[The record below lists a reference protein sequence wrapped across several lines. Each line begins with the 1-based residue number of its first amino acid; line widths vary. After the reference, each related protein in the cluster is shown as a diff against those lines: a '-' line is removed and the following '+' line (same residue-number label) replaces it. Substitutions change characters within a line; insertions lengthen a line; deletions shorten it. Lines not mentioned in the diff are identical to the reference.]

1 LTPESTINLLEQWK
15 RGETPQVGPQN
26 GRNCSEGP
34 QGRTSLRKPDDI
46 NGIHERDFAE
56 IKAQYDEAKAKAAAA
71 AAAAKK

>member
-1 LTPESTINLLEQWK
+1 MVALLEQWK

-26 GRNCSEGP
+26 GRNQCEGP
-34 QGRTSLRKPDDI
+34 LGRTSIFKQDE
-46 NGIHERDFAE
+46 IHAFHDRDFAE